1 MLARTRRLGGQDA
14 EDTSGAG
21 PDIPPDIPMTLPSDF
36 WETRFREGRTPWE
49 RQGIN
54 PSFASWRA
62 SGELAP
68 CRILIPGA
76 GRSPEP
82 AALLEAG
89 FDVMALDL
97 ADSAVAFQAA
107 ALGARRAIQADVTTW
122 MPDQLFDAIYD
133 QTCLCALPPD
143 LWPAYEARLRRWLR
157 PGGRLFV
164 LFMQSGR
171 DGGPPFDCP
180 LPAMRPLFSAWTW
193 PDALADG
200 VAHGLGTVEQP
211 AILVRADALG

>member
-1 MLARTRRLGGQDA
+1 MLARARRLGNQDA
-14 EDTSGAG
+14 DDTSGAE
-21 PDIPPDIPMTLPSDF
+21 PDIPMTLPSDF
-36 WETRFREGRTPWE
+36 WETRFQEGRTPWE

-54 PSFASWRA
+54 PSFASWLA

-107 ALGARRAIQADVTTW
+107 ALGAGRAIQADVTTW

-164 LFMQSGR
+164 LFMQTDR

-193 PDALADG
+193 PDTLADG
-200 VAHGLGTVEQP
+200 VPHGLGTVEQP
-211 AILVRADALG
+211 AILVRAGALG